1 MVGLL
6 GHGFLSSISNSWTSK
21 KERKEE
27 TKNLRKLE
35 ISNESKAKCG
45 VT

>member
-1 MVGLL
+1 MVGFR
-6 GHGFLSSISNSWTSK
+6 HGFLSSISNSWTSK
-21 KERKEE
+21 QERKEE

-45 VT
+45 GT